1 MSNWRSE
8 LLDQELVKAV
18 QEYTDKLYLNFS
30 WADCEDLVEHM
41 DVFEIADI
49 KTGLEDFLD
58 AYEGVYVKG
67 EV

>member
-1 MSNWRSE
+1 
-8 LLDQELVKAV
+8 
-18 QEYTDKLYLNFS
+18 
-30 WADCEDLVEHM
+30 M